1 MPKNL
6 KNKPKVIYEYIET
19 LTVELTKRFGD
30 DPTIKDILRHLVER
44 GMVEKR
50 RLRNYMIIT
59 DFDKMLVH
67 NEGNRTAT
75 FMDLSIKYE
84 ICESQVQNIVYK
96 DRRKSKMSNNVSTT

>member
-6 KNKPKVIYEYIET
+6 KNKPEVIYEYIET
-19 LTVELTKRFGD
+19 LTLELTKRFGN
-30 DPTIKDILRHLVER
+30 DPTTKDILRHLVER

-59 DFDKMLVH
+59 DFDTMLVH

-75 FMDLSIKYE
+75 FMDLSIKYD
-84 ICESQVQNIVYK
+84 ICESQVQNVVYK
-96 DRRKSKMSNNVSTT
+96 DRRKSKMSENVSTT

>member
-19 LTVELTKRFGD
+19 ITVELKKRFGN
-30 DPTIKDILRHLVER
+30 DPTTKDILRHLVER
-44 GMVEKR
+44 GMIEKR

-96 DRRKSKMSNNVSTT
+96 DRRKSQMSSNVSTT